1 VEALEARRLLAG
13 TAASAIGSSPTLS
26 AQVVGYLPD
35 YKFNDLSS
43 IDLSAL
49 TRINYFSIVANSDGS
64 LPATSEDGASLSN
77 LQSVVSAAHAAS
89 PPVAVSITI
98 NPQTPFLTIAQSAT
112 YTANFVNNLIS
123 FCAEYNLD
131 GIDLDFEP
139 GKLTASQQTAY
150 GNLVAAIHAQT
161 STDGLILSAAV
172 QTSQKVIPVSDIPDI
187 DYYYVMDYDLEYN
200 SSAPYSDSIAYL
212 TDWANYGVPKSQLLL
227 GVPFYG
233 RSGASWS
240 TSSTSPYCSI
250 VSSDYADNG
259 VYPDPSL
266 DTVTVSGTTWG
277 FNGLD
282 TVEEKAQYVLQ
293 NGYAGIMI
301 WSLGQD
307 YLPNGQA
314 SQYSLLSA
322 IKSVVDLSVT
332 VPPMVTEVSSIT
344 AAGIY
349 GSGTVIPITVTF
361 GEAVTITG
369 TPQLTLNAGS
379 GATADYTGGSGTST
393 LTFA

>member
-1 VEALEARRLLAG
+1 
-13 TAASAIGSSPTLS
+13 
-26 AQVVGYLPD
+26 
-35 YKFNDLSS
+35 
-43 IDLSAL
+43 
-49 TRINYFSIVANSDGS
+49 
-64 LPATSEDGASLSN
+64 
-77 LQSVVSAAHAAS
+77 
-89 PPVAVSITI
+89 
-98 NPQTPFLTIAQSAT
+98 
-112 YTANFVNNLIS
+112 
-123 FCAEYNLD
+123 
-131 GIDLDFEP
+131 DLDFEP